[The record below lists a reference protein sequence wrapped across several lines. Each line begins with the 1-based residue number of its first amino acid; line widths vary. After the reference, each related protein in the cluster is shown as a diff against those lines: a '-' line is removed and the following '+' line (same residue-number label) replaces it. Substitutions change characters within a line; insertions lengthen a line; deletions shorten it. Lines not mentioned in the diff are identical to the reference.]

1 LPEGRV
7 LLYLAA
13 GLQGT
18 GIYWI
23 KKLLD
28 FDN

>member
-1 LPEGRV
+1 
-7 LLYLAA
+7 LLYIAF
-13 GLQGT
+13 GLQAC